1 MASAAVNS
9 RLRYLDTAA
18 KQFVIAAP
26 TVAAVLRTQS
36 IRFAHDANVPLAA
49 PTQSVCGACGSVL
62 VPDVS
67 CTKTIVL
74 DPKKLTQSARKAK
87 SRIVKAIRG
96 AEATKVMVYTCK
108 RCDRKTRIPIG
119 QPPRRN
125 RTAALRAEK
134 EPEVNAAIPASP
146 SPQAH
151 DNVEKPALTNDVAV
165 VASQPQQMLTKS
177 KQRAKTKK
185 QSGLQAL
192 LAKNKANASAA
203 ASPAFDLMDFMK
215 TS

>member
-18 KQFVIAAP
+18 TQFAIAAP
-26 TVAAVLRTQS
+26 TVTAGLRDQL
-36 IRFAHDANVPLAA
+36 IRFAHDAKVSLAA

-62 VPDVS
+62 VPGVS
-67 CTKTIVL
+67 CTKIIVS
-74 DPKKLTQSARKAK
+74 DSKKSTQAASRVK
-87 SRIVKAIRG
+87 SRIVKATSS
-96 AEATKVMVYTCK
+96 AEPTKVVVYTCK
-108 RCDRKTRIPIG
+108 RCDRNTRIPIG
-119 QPPRRN
+119 QPPRRK
-125 RTAALRAEK
+125 RTIVLRAEEK
-134 EPEVNAAIPASP
+134 RAINAPFPAP
-146 SPQAH
+146 SSLQVH
-151 DNVEKPALTNDVAV
+151 EDLEQPALTNIAAV
-165 VASQPQQMLTKS
+165 VAGQPQTLTKS